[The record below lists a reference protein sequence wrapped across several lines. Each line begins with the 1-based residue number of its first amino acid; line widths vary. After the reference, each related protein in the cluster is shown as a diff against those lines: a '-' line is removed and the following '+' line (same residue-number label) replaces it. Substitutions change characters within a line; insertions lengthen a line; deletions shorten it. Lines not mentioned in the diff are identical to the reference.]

1 MPRPADILARWPSA
15 YLAFARRRY
24 GAHRIV
30 GPDTEVMIE
39 GFPRSANTFA
49 VTAFQLAQQRDVRI
63 AHHVHEAV
71 HVRAAAE
78 RGVPVLLLVRRPEDA
93 VVSALLR
100 KPQLSMTVTARVYRQ
115 FHADL
120 LALSPGFVVADF
132 DQVTTD
138 FGAVIRR
145 LNARYGTGFAE
156 FEHTPDNVE
165 RCFQQIDRHSRT
177 RTGGE
182 LVAQVVA
189 RPSDAKHE
197 PATALRERYR
207 SQLASSDRARME
219 ELYTHYRSLAVG

>member
-1 MPRPADILARWPSA
+1 VDILARWPSA

-24 GAHRIV
+24 GSHRVV
-30 GPDTEVMIE
+30 GADTEVMIE

-49 VTAFQLAQQRDVRI
+49 VTAFRLAQAREVRI

-71 HVRAAAE
+71 HVRAAAD
-78 RGVPVLLLVRRPEDA
+78 RGVPVLLLVRQPEDA

-100 KPQLSMTVTARVYRQ
+100 KPQLSMAVTARVYRQ
-115 FHADL
+115 FHTDL
-120 LALSPGFVVADF
+120 LARSNDIVVADF

-145 LNARYGTGFAE
+145 LNARYGTRFAE
-156 FEHTPDNVE
+156 FEHSPENVE
-165 RCFQQIDRHSRT
+165 RCFELIDRHSRT

-189 RPSDAKHE
+189 RPSDEKHE
-197 PATALRERYR
+197 PGTALRERYR
-207 SQLASSDRARME
+207 SELGSADRARME
-219 ELYTHYRSLAVG
+219 ELYQHYRTLAVG